1 MVRILTFA
9 SLLVVLLG
17 GSLVSARSF
26 SEKSV
31 DAEEPKSVE
40 EAEELLELIDPG
52 LAELSVRDEID
63 DTDLDEKLPDGEV
76 ETDSRVEEIPTEDRE
91 LALARARGNFI
102 KRPNGRKNDAKG
114 PLKRHKAK
122 AAKKEKEG
130 KKPKK
135 AKGKKRK
142 DKEDEEDEEEENGLR
157 AIKKLT
163 RKIITLLMKPEV
175 KPWMLKG
182 LKDNLEKSYE
192 INENIAGGKLF
203 SEGKVKFDKNGKKGF
218 KIATDSFSTYKV
230 GASSGKDISLL
241 DLLKP

>member
-1 MVRILTFA
+1 M
-9 SLLVVLLG
+9 G
-17 GSLVSARSF
+17 
-26 SEKSV
+26 E
-31 DAEEPKSVE
+31 VE

-52 LAELSVRDEID
+52 LAEADVRDEID
-63 DTDLDEKLPDGEV
+63 DTDPDENLPDGEVETDSRNLRNSLVKIGKVGEKKLKEFFGRGENDEEV

-91 LALARARGNFI
+91 LALARAGPKKI
-102 KRPNGRKNDAKG
+102 K
-114 PLKRHKAK
+114 
-122 AAKKEKEG
+122 
-130 KKPKK
+130 KKPKQGNESF
-135 AKGKKRK
+135 KGKNKNRNRK
-142 DKEDEEDEEEENGLR
+142 KQKPRKPKKVKEEEEEEENGLR

-203 SEGKVKFDKNGKKGF
+203 SEGKVKFDKMGKNGKKGF
-218 KIATDSFSTYKV
+218 QIATDSFSTYKV